1 MGCCALQHRI
11 KTGMFANNVRFAET
25 KSSDKSWKSK
35 VPGSTKSDVDILK
48 LISWA
53 LIFILA
59 IVGILGAENYAN
71 VHRVHTPVVP
81 AAAAPRNMIVS
92 TLLIMFNI
100 ICSGSGVFNLMDRF
114 NNESFFPPTI
124 ATDQQRLAHESET
137 ILELENMNWKEL
149 EKINSTRTFSVID
162 CALGSMFMAV
172 EEKLDNMKRKGVSDM
187 KSVKDKGHWPRKMK
201 EAALKNDETK
211 LISNRFIP

>member
-1 MGCCALQHRI
+1 MQHRI

-53 LIFILA
+53 LIVILA
-59 IVGILGAENYAN
+59 IVGILGAENDAN

-81 AAAAPRNMIVS
+81 AAPRNMIVS

-100 ICSGSGVFNLMDRF
+100 IRF
-114 NNESFFPPTI
+114 NNESFFLPTI

-149 EKINSTRTFSVID
+149 EKINSTRAFSVID

-187 KSVKDKGHWPRKMK
+187 KSVKDKGHWLRKMK